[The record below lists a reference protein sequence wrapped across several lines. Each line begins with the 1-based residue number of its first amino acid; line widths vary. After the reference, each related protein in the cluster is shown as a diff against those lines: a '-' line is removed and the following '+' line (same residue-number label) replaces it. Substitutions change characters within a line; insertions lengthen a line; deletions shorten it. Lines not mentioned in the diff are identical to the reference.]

1 MASIPVSVEE
11 NHGAGDDAGKGI
23 VRVIL
28 ADTQAIFRAGLRKI
42 FALEDDI
49 RVVGQAETLAQAIS
63 AVKKFSADVLIF
75 ESALAP
81 NPVDAVAELLRQS
94 AQLRV
99 VVVTPGSDEE
109 LTLDLFRRGAHG
121 IVSREVEPELMV
133 DCLRKV
139 AAGDSWLDPQGIHW
153 VMEAFRT
160 QNTRPSGSRP
170 KVQLTPKETLIVSC
184 VTQGMKNKEIAIR
197 VGTTEQVVKN
207 YLRKVYDKLGVADR
221 LELALYCLN
230 HHVVDNTK
238 IPPLPTPPSP
248 ANGNAA
254 SAAAAGAS
262 ASMSSSSVFSS
273 SAPAPASA
281 STSHSAPADADPGS
295 SDKLS

>member
-1 MASIPVSVEE
+1 MASTVSVGESQ
-11 NHGAGDDAGKGI
+11 GI
-23 VRVIL
+23 GEDSGSSQLIRVIL

-49 RVVGQAETLAQAIS
+49 RVVGQAETLPQTQS
-63 AVKKFSADVLIF
+63 AVTKFSADVLIF

-81 NPVDAVAELLRQS
+81 NPVEAVSELLRQVP
-94 AQLRV
+94 QLKI
-99 VVVTPGSDEE
+99 VVVTPASDEQ

-121 IVSREVEPELMV
+121 IVSREVEPEVLV

-139 AAGDSWLDPQGIHW
+139 AGGEPWLENQAVQW
-153 VMEAFRT
+153 VMEAFRGH
-160 QNTRPSGSRP
+160 NLRPSGARP

-221 LELALYCLN
+221 LELALYCLS
-230 HHVVDNTK
+230 HHVVDGVK
-238 IPPLPTPPSP
+238 PPPIPENAPHTVSAATPAA
-248 ANGNAA
+248 ANGAAA
-254 SAAAAGAS
+254 SASAGAATSGAPS
-262 ASMSSSSVFSS
+262 AASSSSGINPVVPS
-273 SAPAPASA
+273 
-281 STSHSAPADADPGS
+281 
-295 SDKLS
+295 KLS